1 MDTRLSISRVW
12 GEDRIMQSLPLPSTL
27 LRQYTMT
34 RMQKN
39 LIHALLI
46 VIILLGVV
54 IPSGSAA
61 GVVEHPH
68 RWSIRSYTD
77 EMNGTYVDWDWYM
90 DDREIELI
98 QYYRYLHD
106 LTGWNIPL
114 SEFIKTVS
122 PEDYETMPEP
132 IKSSQARP
140 MFGDGHV
147 AMFGDGHNTQ
157 AGVWLYDPGYHM
169 WTSPEGYVYNGDLP
183 PYQWLVWKGWEEY
196 ADCLP
201 TAPAGAPFPAPSY
214 AGTPRNTLP
223 IAKID
228 LDEQDRVYDDYSD
241 DLMTMEEYYELL
253 VPIPD
258 AIYVNPNN
266 MGDWDW
272 TAELKSALSRLGLDA
287 NIANTRLG
295 YEKSGDT
302 ITMVG
307 MTPAKVMME
316 WTLTKSNGD
325 WTCDTAKAD
334 DLDDLLFIL
343 EKIGAIS
350 GSASSSPVKFDKEA
364 VKCRL
369 SGRLDAASRSSSG
382 TNIILQ
388 EMLRSRTGTT
398 SSAVITKPSGIE
410 VPESETSTKPGDVTV
425 HREDWDERVS
435 QFTAGKTSASTAE
448 SIAQAVQSS
457 STRSDIISQAITRG

>member
-1 MDTRLSISRVW
+1 
-12 GEDRIMQSLPLPSTL
+12 
-27 LRQYTMT
+27 MT

-39 LIHALLI
+39 LIHAFLI

-77 EMNGTYVDWDWYM
+77 EINGTYVDWDWYM

-183 PYQWLVWKGWEEY
+183 PPYEWIVWKGWEEY
-196 ADCLP
+196 ADHLP
-201 TAPAGAPFPAPSY
+201 PAPPGAPFPAPSY
-214 AGTPRNTLP
+214 AGIPKNTLP

-228 LDEQDRVYDDYSD
+228 LEEQERVYDYYSD
-241 DLMTMEEYYELL
+241 KLMTLEECYELI

-258 AIYVNPNN
+258 AIYVNPNH

-272 TAELKSALSRLGLDA
+272 TSEIRSALSRLGLDA

-316 WTLTKSNGD
+316 WTLTKSNGG
-325 WTCDTAKAD
+325 WTCDTAD
-334 DLDDLLFIL
+334 DDELDDLLFVL

-350 GSASSSPVKFDKEA
+350 GSASSSPVPVTNTDLKS
-364 VKCRL
+364 RL
-369 SGRLDAASRSSSG
+369 SGRLDAASRSSAG
-382 TNIILQ
+382 TNTILQ
-388 EMLRSRTGTT
+388 EMLLSRTGTA
-398 SSAVITKPSGIE
+398 SSAAITELSGIE
-410 VPESETSTKPGDVTV
+410 VPESETSTKPMDVTV
-425 HREDWDERVS
+425 DRQNWEERVS
-435 QFTAGKTSASTAE
+435 QFTAGKTSTSAAE

-457 STRSDIISQAITRG
+457 STRSDIISQAITGR

>member
-1 MDTRLSISRVW
+1 MINKNRITVPRL
-12 GEDRIMQSLPLPSTL
+12 L
-27 LRQYTMT
+27 LLLFFTS
-34 RMQKN
+34 
-39 LIHALLI
+39 LLI
-46 VIILLGVV
+46 GI
-54 IPSGSAA
+54 GSA
-61 GVVEHPH
+61 ETH
-68 RWSIRSYTD
+68 RSYYECEEGDTGIIYNWSWYTD
-77 EMNGTYVDWDWYM
+77 ETETAFY
-90 DDREIELI
+90 E
-98 QYYRYLHD
+98 YYYCLHA
-106 LTGWNIPL
+106 LTGWTMPL
-114 SEFIKTVS
+114 VEFVEAIS
-122 PEDYETMPEP
+122 PEDLATMPPEMYEHFSESKKP
-132 IKSSQARP
+132 LFTRGRIQYDG
-140 MFGDGHV
+140 GDRG
-147 AMFGDGHNTQ
+147 T
-157 AGVWLYDPGYHM
+157 WLYDSGYHM

-196 ADCLP
+196 ADHLP

-214 AGTPRNTLP
+214 AGIPKNTLP

-241 DLMTMEEYYELL
+241 DLMTIEEFYELL

-382 TNIILQ
+382 TNTILQ
-388 EMLRSRTGTT
+388 EMLLSRTGTA
-398 SSAVITKPSGIE
+398 SSAAITELSGMA
-410 VPESETSTKPGDVTV
+410 VPESETSTKPADVTV
-425 HREDWDERVS
+425 DRQDWDERVS

-457 STRSDIISQAITRG
+457 SARSDIISQAIAGR

>member
-1 MDTRLSISRVW
+1 MINKNRITVPRL
-12 GEDRIMQSLPLPSTL
+12 L
-27 LRQYTMT
+27 LLLFFTS
-34 RMQKN
+34 
-39 LIHALLI
+39 LLI
-46 VIILLGVV
+46 GI
-54 IPSGSAA
+54 GSA
-61 GVVEHPH
+61 ETH
-68 RWSIRSYTD
+68 RSYYECEEGDTGIIYNWSWYTD
-77 EMNGTYVDWDWYM
+77 ETETAFY
-90 DDREIELI
+90 E
-98 QYYRYLHD
+98 YYYCLHA
-106 LTGWNIPL
+106 LTGWTMPL
-114 SEFIKTVS
+114 VEFVEAIS
-122 PEDYETMPEP
+122 PEDLATMPPEMYEHFSESKKP
-132 IKSSQARP
+132 LFTRGRIQYDG
-140 MFGDGHV
+140 GDRG
-147 AMFGDGHNTQ
+147 T
-157 AGVWLYDPGYHM
+157 WLYDSGYHM

-241 DLMTMEEYYELL
+241 DLMTIEEFYELL

-266 MGDWDW
+266 FGDWDW

-295 YEKSGDT
+295 YERSGDT

-307 MTPAKVMME
+307 MTPAKVMKE

-382 TNIILQ
+382 TNTILQ
-388 EMLRSRTGTT
+388 EMLRSKTGTT
-398 SSAVITKPSGIE
+398 SSAVITKPSGIG
-410 VPESETSTKPGDVTV
+410 VPESETSTKPTDVTV
-425 HREDWDERVS
+425 DRLDWEERVS

-457 STRSDIISQAITRG
+457 STRSDIISQAIAGR

>member
-1 MDTRLSISRVW
+1 MINKNRITVPRL
-12 GEDRIMQSLPLPSTL
+12 L
-27 LRQYTMT
+27 LLLFFTS
-34 RMQKN
+34 
-39 LIHALLI
+39 LLI
-46 VIILLGVV
+46 GI
-54 IPSGSAA
+54 GSA
-61 GVVEHPH
+61 ETY
-68 RWSIRSYTD
+68 RSYYECEEGDTGIIYNWSWYKD
-77 EMNGTYVDWDWYM
+77 ETETAFY
-90 DDREIELI
+90 E
-98 QYYRYLHD
+98 YYYCLHA
-106 LTGWNIPL
+106 LTGWTMPL
-114 SEFIKTVS
+114 VEFVEAIS
-122 PEDYETMPEP
+122 PEDLATMPPEMYEHFSESKKP
-132 IKSSQARP
+132 LFTRGRIQYDG
-140 MFGDGHV
+140 GDRG
-147 AMFGDGHNTQ
+147 T
-157 AGVWLYDPGYHM
+157 WLYDSGYHM

-196 ADCLP
+196 ADHLP

-214 AGTPRNTLP
+214 AGIPKNTLP

-241 DLMTMEEYYELL
+241 DLMTIEEFYELL

-295 YEKSGDT
+295 YERSGDT

-316 WTLTKSNGD
+316 WTLTKSDGE

-334 DLDDLLFIL
+334 ELDDLLFVL

-382 TNIILQ
+382 TNTILQ
-388 EMLRSRTGTT
+388 EMLRSRTGTM

-410 VPESETSTKPGDVTV
+410 VPESETSTKPTDVTV
-425 HREDWDERVS
+425 DRQNWEERVS

-457 STRSDIISQAITRG
+457 STRSDIISQAITGR

>member
-1 MDTRLSISRVW
+1 MINKNRITVPRL
-12 GEDRIMQSLPLPSTL
+12 L
-27 LRQYTMT
+27 LLLFFTS
-34 RMQKN
+34 
-39 LIHALLI
+39 LLI
-46 VIILLGVV
+46 GI
-54 IPSGSAA
+54 GSA
-61 GVVEHPH
+61 ETY
-68 RWSIRSYTD
+68 RSYYECEEGDTGIIYNWSWYKD
-77 EMNGTYVDWDWYM
+77 ETETAFY
-90 DDREIELI
+90 E
-98 QYYRYLHD
+98 YYYCLHA
-106 LTGWNIPL
+106 LTGWTMPL
-114 SEFIKTVS
+114 VEFVEAIS
-122 PEDYETMPEP
+122 PEDLATMPPEMYEHFSESKKP
-132 IKSSQARP
+132 LFTRGRIQYDG
-140 MFGDGHV
+140 GDRG
-147 AMFGDGHNTQ
+147 T
-157 AGVWLYDPGYHM
+157 WLYDSGYHM

-228 LDEQDRVYDDYSD
+228 LGEQDRVYDDYSD
-241 DLMTMEEYYELL
+241 DLMTIEEFYELL

-266 MGDWDW
+266 FGDWDW

-295 YEKSGDT
+295 YERSGDT

-307 MTPAKVMME
+307 MTSSKVMME
-316 WTLTKSNGD
+316 WTLTKSNGE

-334 DLDDLLFIL
+334 ELDDLLFVL

-350 GSASSSPVKFDKEA
+350 GSASSSPVPVTNTDIKS
-364 VKCRL
+364 RL

-382 TNIILQ
+382 TNTILQ
-388 EMLRSRTGTT
+388 EMLLSRTGTA
-398 SSAVITKPSGIE
+398 SSAAITELSGMA
-410 VPESETSTKPGDVTV
+410 VPESETSTKPADVTV
-425 HREDWDERVS
+425 DRQDWDERVS

-448 SIAQAVQSS
+448 SIAQTVQSS
-457 STRSDIISQAITRG
+457 SARSDIISHAIAGR

>member
-1 MDTRLSISRVW
+1 MINKNRITVPRL
-12 GEDRIMQSLPLPSTL
+12 L
-27 LRQYTMT
+27 LLLFFTS
-34 RMQKN
+34 
-39 LIHALLI
+39 LLI
-46 VIILLGVV
+46 GI
-54 IPSGSAA
+54 GSA
-61 GVVEHPH
+61 ETH
-68 RWSIRSYTD
+68 RSYYECEEGDTGIIYNWSWYTD
-77 EMNGTYVDWDWYM
+77 ETETAFY
-90 DDREIELI
+90 E
-98 QYYRYLHD
+98 YYYCLHA
-106 LTGWNIPL
+106 LTGWTMPL
-114 SEFIKTVS
+114 VEFVEAIS
-122 PEDYETMPEP
+122 PEDLATMPPEMYEHFSESKKP
-132 IKSSQARP
+132 LFTRGRIQYDG
-140 MFGDGHV
+140 GDRG
-147 AMFGDGHNTQ
+147 T
-157 AGVWLYDPGYHM
+157 WLYDSGYHM

-241 DLMTMEEYYELL
+241 DLMTIEEFYELL

-266 MGDWDW
+266 FGDWDW

-295 YEKSGDT
+295 YERSGDT

-307 MTPAKVMME
+307 MTPAKVMKE

-325 WTCDTAKAD
+325 WTCDTADED
-334 DLDDLLFIL
+334 DLDDLLFVL

-350 GSASSSPVKFDKEA
+350 GSASSSPVKFDKES
-364 VKCRL
+364 VKSRL

>member
-1 MDTRLSISRVW
+1 MRTDIH
-12 GEDRIMQSLPLPSTL
+12 
-27 LRQYTMT
+27 
-34 RMQKN
+34 RM
-39 LIHALLI
+39 I
-46 VIILLGVV
+46 VIFLVTAAFSGLLTGIVT
-54 IPSGSAA
+54 GSNL
-61 GVVEHPH
+61 EDYPQ
-68 RWSIRSYTD
+68 RSCFRFYTD
-77 EMNGTYVDWDWYM
+77 VMNGTYTDWSWYT
-90 DDREIELI
+90 DDHEIELI
-98 QYYRYLHD
+98 EYYYCLHF

-114 SEFIKTVS
+114 SEFVKAVS
-122 PEDYETMPEP
+122 PEDYTTMPEP
-132 IKSSQARP
+132 AKYSQTRMMFLDGIKT
-140 MFGDGHV
+140 MHGDSG
-147 AMFGDGHNTQ
+147 T
-157 AGVWLYDPGYHM
+157 WLYDSGYHM
-169 WTSPEGYVYNGDLP
+169 WASPEGYVYNGDLP

-196 ADCLP
+196 AVHLP

-214 AGTPRNTLP
+214 AGIPKNTLP

-228 LDEQDRVYDDYSD
+228 LDKQDQIYAAYSD
-241 DLMTMEEYYELL
+241 KLMTIEEYYELI
-253 VPIPD
+253 VPCPN
-258 AIYVNPNN
+258 AIYVNPNH

-272 TAELKSALSRLGLDA
+272 TSEIRSALSRLGLDA

-295 YEKSGDT
+295 YEKSGDM

-307 MTPAKVMME
+307 MTPAKVMKE

-325 WTCDTAKAD
+325 WTCDTADDD
-334 DLDDLLFIL
+334 DLDDLLFVL
-343 EKIGAIS
+343 ENIGAIR
-350 GSASSSPVKFDKEA
+350 GSASSSPVPVTNTDLKSW
-364 VKCRL
+364 L

-382 TNIILQ
+382 TNTILQ

>member
-1 MDTRLSISRVW
+1 MINKNRITVPRL
-12 GEDRIMQSLPLPSTL
+12 L
-27 LRQYTMT
+27 LLLFFTS
-34 RMQKN
+34 
-39 LIHALLI
+39 LLI
-46 VIILLGVV
+46 GI
-54 IPSGSAA
+54 GSA
-61 GVVEHPH
+61 ETY
-68 RWSIRSYTD
+68 RSYYECEEGDTGIIYNWSWYKD
-77 EMNGTYVDWDWYM
+77 ETETAFY
-90 DDREIELI
+90 E
-98 QYYRYLHD
+98 YYYCLHA
-106 LTGWNIPL
+106 LTGWTMPL
-114 SEFIKTVS
+114 VEFVEAIS
-122 PEDYETMPEP
+122 PEDLATMPPEMYEHFSESKKP
-132 IKSSQARP
+132 LFTRGRIQYDG
-140 MFGDGHV
+140 GDRG
-147 AMFGDGHNTQ
+147 T
-157 AGVWLYDPGYHM
+157 WLYDSGYHM

-196 ADCLP
+196 ADHLP

-214 AGTPRNTLP
+214 AGIPKNTLP

-241 DLMTMEEYYELL
+241 DLMTIEEFYELL

-266 MGDWDW
+266 FGDWDW

-295 YEKSGDT
+295 YERSGDT

-307 MTPAKVMME
+307 MTPAKVMKE

-364 VKCRL
+364 VKSRL

-382 TNIILQ
+382 TNTILQ

-410 VPESETSTKPGDVTV
+410 VPESETSTKPTDVTV
-425 HREDWDERVS
+425 DRQNWEERVS

-457 STRSDIISQAITRG
+457 STRSDIISQAIAGR